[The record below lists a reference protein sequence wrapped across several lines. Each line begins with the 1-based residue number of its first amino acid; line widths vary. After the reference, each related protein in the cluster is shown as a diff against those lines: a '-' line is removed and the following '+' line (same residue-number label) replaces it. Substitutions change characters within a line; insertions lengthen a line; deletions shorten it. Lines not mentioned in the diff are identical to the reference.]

1 MIRLT
6 ILILTLFILPLSLHA
21 QHKVHSCT
29 IRQQMEAV
37 KKEYAV
43 NFVYDASL
51 KLDIPYMSP
60 LRKVESNHCII
71 KSSIKHVL
79 KTHNDAD
86 IQRYTV
92 A

>member
-51 KLDIPYMSP
+51 KLDITIYRQTLKKDRACSP
-60 LRKVESNHCII
+60 L
-71 KSSIKHVL
+71 
-79 KTHNDAD
+79 
-86 IQRYTV
+86 
-92 A
+92 

>member
-1 MIRLT
+1 MSSIEWADFRAS
-6 ILILTLFILPLSLHA
+6 IAATLSSDDSFMNPS
-21 QHKVHSCT
+21 
-29 IRQQMEAV
+29 
-37 KKEYAV
+37 
-43 NFVYDASL
+43 
-51 KLDIPYMSP
+51 MSP